1 MAFLGIGI
9 VLLLMKYFEVAPV
22 AEWSWLIVSAPFVI
36 AIVWWEAIVP
46 LFGLDK
52 KKASDV
58 LGEAKKKRIKKQLE
72 KL

>member
-52 KKASDV
+52 KKAADA
-58 LGEAKKKRIKKQLE
+58 LGDAKKKRIKKQLE